1 MEDILWTT
9 RDKEM
14 GMIDTDYGN
23 SISEQIEIQ
32 SVMYRLVLERSRD
45 LDFKPKKFYI
55 HDKLVSVTGRRS
67 HRWV

>member
-1 MEDILWTT
+1 
-9 RDKEM
+9 
-14 GMIDTDYGN
+14 MIDTDYGN